1 MNIEHSFEVATL
13 FWEKVLRTLNRNVYR
28 VVEKLRQE
36 EDLNLK
42 FKIQNLKFKDSEQKC
57 IQGGRGGE
65 VVEKLRQELEFADNE

>member
-1 MNIEHSFEVATL
+1 MRVERSFEVATL
-13 FWEKVLRTLNRNVYR
+13 FREKVVRTLNRNVYR

-57 IQGGRGGE
+57 IQGGRGGGCGKTE
-65 VVEKLRQELEFADNE
+65 ARTGVC